1 MTREDMTKKEIE
13 ERINLFLK
21 YNTYTF
27 IKALVN
33 NELFYYNGFIIKNEK
48 DSILFNDE
56 KINEIPLSKDKI
68 KFIDKSNRVKNE

>member
-1 MTREDMTKKEIE
+1 MTRQEMTKKEIE

-27 IKALVN
+27 IKVLVN
-33 NELFYYNGFIIKNEK
+33 NESFYYNGFIVKNEK

-56 KINEIPLSKDKI
+56 KIKEIPLSKDKI
-68 KFIDKSNRVKNE
+68 IFIDKSTRGEK